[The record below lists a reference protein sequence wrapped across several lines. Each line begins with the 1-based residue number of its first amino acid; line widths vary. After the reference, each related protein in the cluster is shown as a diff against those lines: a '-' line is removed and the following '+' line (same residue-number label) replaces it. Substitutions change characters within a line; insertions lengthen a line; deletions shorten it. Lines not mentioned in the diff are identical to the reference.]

1 MFNVSQRYNLTK
13 ILTEKRS
20 EIRQSL
26 LQNPEIKFKLFTEA
40 IITLLLGSLSTRV
53 FKTRTATGSE
63 LFSLLTCPHTTTFT
77 LLSIFSPLE
86 TISIKIWV
94 TIGSS
99 NAKYSFP
106 VAVRVSKTRLLKLLI
121 NVLKFVCY

>member
-77 LLSIFSPLE
+77 FLRVFSPLE
-86 TISIKIWV
+86 MRSIKI
-94 TIGSS
+94 
-99 NAKYSFP
+99 
-106 VAVRVSKTRLLKLLI
+106 
-121 NVLKFVCY
+121 

>member
-40 IITLLLGSLSTRV
+40 KL
-53 FKTRTATGSE
+53 
-63 LFSLLTCPHTTTFT
+63 
-77 LLSIFSPLE
+77 
-86 TISIKIWV
+86 
-94 TIGSS
+94 
-99 NAKYSFP
+99 SFP
-106 VAVRVSKTRLLKLLI
+106 YVVIRELKHAR
-121 NVLKFVCY
+121 F